1 MIGKVIQNYEI
12 VELIDEGGM
21 GSIYMGVHKFLPR
34 KVAIKV
40 LNPILRNRP
49 EIIERFKNEAF
60 ILSSL
65 QHPNIVALYD
75 YVENKEANY
84 IIMEYIE
91 GETLAE
97 YIETTTGPIPEKRTI
112 LLFLKIL
119 DAVSYAHEKNIIHRD
134 IKPANFIVNKNN
146 NIKILDFGIA
156 KSIDSISKSLTKTGL
171 KVGTTLFMSP
181 QQVRGQVLDRR
192 TDIYSLGVT
201 LFQMVTGQLPYDEND
216 TEYDLYNLIVNQAF
230 PNPKDFYV
238 GVSSEMHKIIQKATS
253 KRPLDRY
260 QSCDEFSKALL
271 AISKDTKIQIP
282 LSMKTKIFDIADVGE
297 EKPAV
302 LNRFFWRNLI
312 LLVLTSLFIAAIGFG
327 FYFLIKSDMRHII
340 ANEQI
345 LYKNDDEKSKEIE
358 KLKFGETVKVISLKN
373 DQLKENSKWLKVVSL
388 RGNSG
393 YVETQNIE
401 KPKIYEQINAIF
413 QNNEAQKLT
422 PVFYKKL
429 LRKYFVLN
437 KLFNRVNTEWKLFA
451 LDKPKFEFNFIA
463 KADFNNNEIED
474 FACILKNTFDK
485 NKKLLFFIDNAKKP
499 IAFEFSE
506 NIKIKTLKKGKKG
519 GAWYLGNKLTKKTK
533 SLSFIKSNKYEYLPH
548 DGLILYKEKTG
559 QTIVFVLNLEENII
573 TFFEQPRF

>member
-1 MIGKVIQNYEI
+1 MIGTIIQNYEI
-12 VELIDEGGM
+12 KELIDEGGM
-21 GSIYMGVHKFLPR
+21 GSIYLGIHKHLPR
-34 KVAIKV
+34 KAAIKV
-40 LNPILRNRP
+40 LNPLLRNRP
-49 EIIERFKNEAF
+49 EIVERFKNEAF

-65 QHPNIVALYD
+65 QHPNIVALFD
-75 YVENKEANY
+75 YIENKEANY
-84 IIMEYIE
+84 IIMEYID

-119 DAVSYAHEKNIIHRD
+119 DAVNYAHEKNIIHRD
-134 IKPANFIVNKNN
+134 IKPANFIIDKES

-156 KSIDSISKSLTKTGL
+156 KSIDSISKSLTQTGL

-238 GVSSEMHKIIQKATS
+238 GVSDEMHKIIQKATA

-260 QSCDEFSKALL
+260 QSCEEFSKALL
-271 AISKDTKIQIP
+271 GISKDTKIHIP
-282 LSMKTKIFDIADVGE
+282 LSMKTKIFDLSNQDE
-297 EKPAV
+297 DKPPV
-302 LNRFFWRNLI
+302 LNRIFWRNLI

-327 FYFLIKSDMRHII
+327 FYFLIKSDMRHVI

-345 LYKNDDEKSKEIE
+345 LYGNDDENSKEIE

-373 DQLKENSKWLKVVSL
+373 EQLKETSKWLKVVSL

-393 YVETQNIE
+393 YVETENIE

-413 QNNEAQKLT
+413 QNNDAQKLT
-422 PVFYKKL
+422 PVYYKKL
-429 LRKYFVLN
+429 LRNYFVLN

-451 LDKPKFEFNFIA
+451 LNKKEFEFNFIA
-463 KADFNNNEIED
+463 KADFNNNEVED
-474 FACILKNTFDK
+474 FACILKNTLNKD
-485 NKKLLFFIDNAKKP
+485 KKLLFFIDNSKKT
-499 IAFEFSE
+499 IAFDFSE
-506 NIKIKTLKKGKKG
+506 NIKIKTLKKGRKG
-519 GAWYLGNKLTKKTK
+519 GAWYLGNELTKKTK
-533 SLSFIKSNKYEYLPH
+533 TLSFVKTNKYEYLPH
-548 DGLILYKEKTG
+548 DGLLLYKEKTG
-559 QTIVFVLNLEENII
+559 QTVVFLLNLEENII
-573 TFFEQPRF
+573 TFFEQPTF

>member
-1 MIGKVIQNYEI
+1 MIGKVIQNYKI
-12 VELIDEGGM
+12 KELLDEGGM
-21 GSIYMGVHKFLPR
+21 GSIYIGVHNFLPR
-34 KVAIKV
+34 KVAIKM
-40 LNPILRNRP
+40 LNPLLHNRP

-112 LLFLKIL
+112 SLFLKIL
-119 DAVSYAHEKNIIHRD
+119 DAINYAHEKNIIHRD
-134 IKPANFIVNKNN
+134 IKPANFIVDKNN

-156 KSIDSISKSLTKTGL
+156 KSIDGVSKSLTQTGL

-230 PNPKDFYV
+230 PNPKKFYV
-238 GVSSEMHKIIQKATS
+238 GVSNEMHKIIQKATS

-271 AISKDTKIQIP
+271 AISKDTKIHIP
-282 LSMKTKIFDIADVGE
+282 LSMKTKIFDIANADE
-297 EKPAV
+297 DKPAV
-302 LNRFFWRNLI
+302 LNRNFWRNLI
-312 LLVLTSLFIAAIGFG
+312 LLVFTSLFVAAIGFG
-327 FYFLIKSDMRHII
+327 FYFLLKSDMRHII
-340 ANEQI
+340 ADEQI
-345 LYKNDDEKSKEIE
+345 LYKKADEKSKKIE
-358 KLKFGETVKVISLKN
+358 NLKFGETVKVISLAN
-373 DQLKENSKWLKVVSL
+373 EQIKENSKWLKVVSL

-393 YVETQNIE
+393 YIETQNLE
-401 KPKIYEQINAIF
+401 KPKIYEQINTIF
-413 QNNEAQKLT
+413 QNNEAQKRT

-429 LRKYFVLN
+429 LRNYFVLH

-451 LDKPKFEFNFIA
+451 LDKEEFEFNFIA

-474 FACILKNTFDK
+474 FACVLRNTSDK
-485 NKKLLFFIDNAKKP
+485 NNKLLFFIDNAQKP
-499 IAFEFSE
+499 IVFEFSE
-506 NIKIKTLKKGKKG
+506 NFKIKTLKKGKKG
-519 GAWYLGNKLTKKTK
+519 GAWYLGNELTKKTK
-533 SLSFIKSNKYEYLPH
+533 SLNFSKTNKYEYLPH
-548 DGLILYKEKTG
+548 DGLLLLEEKEGKT
-559 QTIVFVLNLEENII
+559 IIFLLNLEENII
-573 TFFEQPRF
+573 TFFEQPKF

>member
-1 MIGKVIQNYEI
+1 MIGKVIQNYTI
-12 VELIDEGGM
+12 QDLIDEGGM
-21 GSIYMGVHKFLPR
+21 GSIYIGTHKSLPR

-40 LNPILRNRP
+40 LNPLLRNKP
-49 EIIERFKNEAF
+49 EIIERFKNEAL

-75 YVENKEANY
+75 YLENKEANY

-97 YIETTTGPIPEKRTI
+97 YIETTTGPIPQKRTI
-112 LLFLKIL
+112 SLFLKIL
-119 DAVSYAHEKNIIHRD
+119 DAIDYAHNKNIIHRD
-134 IKPANFIVNKNN
+134 IKPANFIVGKNN

-156 KSIDSISKSLTKTGL
+156 KSIGSISKSLTQTGL

-216 TEYDLYNLIVNQAF
+216 TEYDLYNLIVNHAF

-238 GVSSEMHKIIQKATS
+238 GVTNDMHKIIQKATS

-271 AISKDTKIQIP
+271 SISKDTKVHIP
-282 LSMKTKIFDIADVGE
+282 LSMKTKIFDIANADE
-297 EKPAV
+297 DKPAV
-302 LNRFFWRNLI
+302 LNRTFWRNLI
-312 LLVLTSLFIAAIGFG
+312 LLVLTSLFSAALGFG
-327 FYFLIKSDMRHII
+327 FYFVIKSDMRHII

-345 LYKNDDEKSKEIE
+345 LYKSNDENSKKIE
-358 KLKFGETVKVISLKN
+358 NLKFGETVKVISLKN
-373 DQLKENSKWLKVVSL
+373 ENLNSKSKWLKVVSL

-393 YVETQNIE
+393 YVGTQNIE
-401 KPKIYEQINAIF
+401 KPKIYEQINKIF
-413 QNNEAQKLT
+413 NNNEAQKRT

-429 LRKYFVLN
+429 LRNYFVLN
-437 KLFNRVNTEWKLFA
+437 KLFNRVNTDWKLFA
-451 LDKPKFEFNFIA
+451 LNKEEFEFNFIA

-474 FACILKNTFDK
+474 YACILENTFNKDK
-485 NKKLLFFIDNAKKP
+485 RLLIFIDNDKKP
-499 IAFEFSE
+499 IVFIFTDD
-506 NIKIKTLKKGKKG
+506 IKIKTLKKGKKG
-519 GAWYLGNKLTKKTK
+519 GAWYLGFCGRKM
-533 SLSFIKSNKYEYLPH
+533 
-548 DGLILYKEKTG
+548 
-559 QTIVFVLNLEENII
+559 II
-573 TFFEQPRF
+573 NC